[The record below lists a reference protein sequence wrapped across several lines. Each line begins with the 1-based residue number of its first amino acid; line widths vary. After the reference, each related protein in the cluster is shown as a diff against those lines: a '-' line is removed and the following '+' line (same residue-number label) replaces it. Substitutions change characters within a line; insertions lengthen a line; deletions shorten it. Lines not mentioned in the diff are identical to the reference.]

1 MRDSLLGKTF
11 FSLSND
17 DRKALRQV
25 IHSEPFNQRSEV
37 VRLLD
42 YLERFAGPPPSGKTS
57 RRSTAPQVLSKD
69 AAYQWIFAE
78 NEGKTARRAAP
89 APADYDDGKMR
100 HLMTY
105 ALEAIRLFLAWDD
118 WKSDPGNIALHLCK
132 ALKKRG
138 LESLFE
144 KDYQRAISTLNAKP
158 DRSAEHYFQHYA
170 LESDA
175 WQLYRA
181 AQRRDENKL
190 RDMADS
196 FGVYVAINSLRQ
208 GCSALSQKALAEK
221 RLTIPYLRETL
232 NLVEQ
237 GHFDEIP
244 AVQIYYYCYRAL
256 TQPDDHQTF
265 ESIKERLGQIG
276 DMFPDDELR
285 DIYIL
290 AINFCIRQL
299 NAGQKQYIQEAF
311 NLYRVGLTRKVF
323 LENAA
328 LSPFTYRNILNLAL
342 ALGEWDWSLE
352 YLQEFAQYLPAKD
365 RDNILRYNLAT
376 YYFRRPDHDRALELL
391 RQVEFRDML
400 YNFDA
405 RRMMLRIYYDRKEY
419 QALESLLE
427 SFALYLL
434 RHPRTGYQ
442 REMYQNLVRFA
453 KRLIK
458 IRPDEQAKWQQL
470 RADIEGTKHLAE
482 RDWLLSQIP

>member
-1 MRDSLLGKTF
+1 MRNSLLGKTF
-11 FSLSND
+11 FSLSDN

-25 IHSEPFNQRSEV
+25 IHSEPFNPRSEV

-42 YLERFAGPPPSGKTS
+42 YLERFAGPKPAAKTS

-78 NEGKTARRAAP
+78 NEGKTARRNAAAP
-89 APADYDDGKMR
+89 TDYDDGKMR

-144 KDYQRAISTLNAKP
+144 KDYQRAIDALHTKP

-181 AQRRDENKL
+181 AQWRDGHKL
-190 RDMADS
+190 QSMADS
-196 FGVYVAINSLRQ
+196 FGTYVAINTLRQ
-208 GCSALSQKALAEK
+208 GCAVLSQKVSVEK
-221 RLTIPYLRETL
+221 QLVIPYLRETL

-237 GHFDEIP
+237 GLFADIP
-244 AVQIYYYCYRAL
+244 AVQIYYHCYRAL
-256 TQPDDHQTF
+256 TQPNDQQTF
-265 ESIKERLGQIG
+265 AAIKKHLEQVGE
-276 DMFPDDELR
+276 MFPDDELR

-299 NAGQKQYIQEAF
+299 NAGQREYIQEAF
-311 NLYRVGLTRKVF
+311 SLYRLGLARKVF

-352 YLQEFAQYLPAKD
+352 YLHEFAQYLPAKD
-365 RDNILRYNLAT
+365 RDNLFRYSLAT

-391 RQVEFRDML
+391 RQVEFRDTL
-400 YNFDA
+400 DNFDA
-405 RRMMLRIYYDRKEY
+405 RRMLLRIYYDRQEY
-419 QALESLLE
+419 QALESLLD

-434 RHPRTGYQ
+434 RHPKAGYQ
-442 REMYQNLVRFA
+442 REMYQNLVRFT

-458 IRPDEQAKWQQL
+458 IRPDEKAKWQQM
-470 RADIEGTKHLAE
+470 RTDIEGTKHLAE
-482 RDWLLSQIP
+482 REWLLSQIP